1 MRLNDQF
8 SNDDPPKKPE
18 TELDSKF
25 QVISKYSDMP
35 DDYQKVHNTMYR
47 NALKMIRASE
57 VGDNHLAAV
66 QYSAFLSVQIASLQ
80 QDIKQ
85 MYKALEHFAQALDNI
100 EEKM

>member
-1 MRLNDQF
+1 MRINDEY
-8 SNDDPPKKPE
+8 SNDPKKVPE
-18 TELDSKF
+18 GGLEGKF

-35 DDYQKVHNTMYR
+35 EDYQKVHNEMYR
-47 NALKMIRASE
+47 NALKMIKASE
-57 VGDNHLAAV
+57 VGDSHLAAI

-85 MYKALEHFAQALDNI
+85 MYKALEHFAKALDNI